1 MLYLRLLEWS
11 SEACNV
17 WLLGGSKMA
26 VVSPDYFVSRIIGTV
41 GDDGYIKAVKVHC
54 LSLKKVLI
62 LEIWTN
68 MQRLWRLLLITEVG

>member
-1 MLYLRLLEWS
+1 
-11 SEACNV
+11 
-17 WLLGGSKMA
+17 MA

-41 GDDGYIKAVKVHC
+41 GDDGYIKSRES
-54 LSLKKVLI
+54 SLLEFKESLI